1 MAPVPRAQK
10 ANTRPT
16 QCQDTTTTIKQQSR
30 TVGGALRFH
39 CQEWR
44 KLTDNPWIIQC
55 TQGYHLELIGTPPEN
70 YPVLSP
76 RRPPEQS
83 RVLEREV
90 QDLLAKDAIKPT
102 TKSGFFSPMFVVPKK
117 DGGWRPIINLRKLN
131 AFLSVFHFKMENIN
145 SVRDVIQENDY
156 MGKIDLKDAYLT
168 VPVWEK
174 HRKYLKFAW
183 GGQCYQFKSLPFG
196 LATAPRT
203 FTKLLRPV
211 AAEMRRKGVRLVL
224 YLDDILVMAQT
235 REGLKEHLSQIAS
248 VLQSLGF
255 TLNQQKCVWEPTRRI
270 EFLGFIVDSETQMI
284 SLPRDKI
291 SKIRKEC
298 KSISGKDRVTG
309 RQLAQIIDLLSS
321 AIPAI
326 LPAPLHY
333 RALQRLRCQALQQS
347 QGDYESTIHFS
358 TEAQR
363 DLHWW
368 IHNAPHCNGRPIP
381 APTADLVITSDASK
395 TG

>member
-39 CQEWR
+39 CQEWQ

-90 QDLLAKDAIKPT
+90 QDLLAKDAIEPT

-131 AFLSVFHFKMENIN
+131 AFLSVSHFKMENIN

-235 REGLKEHLSQIAS
+235 REGLKEHRSQIAS

-309 RQLAQIIDLLSS
+309 RQLAQIIGLLSS

-347 QGDYESTIHFS
+347 QGDYESTIHLS

-363 DLHWW
+363 DLHW
-368 IHNAPHCNGRPIP
+368 
-381 APTADLVITSDASK
+381 
-395 TG
+395 